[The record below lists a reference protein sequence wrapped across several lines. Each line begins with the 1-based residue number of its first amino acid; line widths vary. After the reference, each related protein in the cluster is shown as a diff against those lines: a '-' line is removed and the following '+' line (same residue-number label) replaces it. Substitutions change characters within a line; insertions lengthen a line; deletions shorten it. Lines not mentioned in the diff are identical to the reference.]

1 MMNKDIFVKLLQ
13 ERRYKSVKDVLDVNE
28 RSGHCLTAWRI

>member
-13 ERRYKSVKDVLDVNE
+13 ERRYKSVKRRSGRNE
-28 RSGHCLTAWRI
+28 RSRHCLTAWRI